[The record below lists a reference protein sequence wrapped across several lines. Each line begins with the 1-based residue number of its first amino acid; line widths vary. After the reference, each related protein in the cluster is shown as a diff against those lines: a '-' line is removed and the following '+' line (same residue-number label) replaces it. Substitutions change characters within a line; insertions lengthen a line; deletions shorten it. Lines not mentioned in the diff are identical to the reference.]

1 MRFASETTRMLF
13 HELPT
18 EKQVAYADLEVL
30 LAEQGRVMHVDS
42 VMSDGCTLEVV
53 IRIGEKLHLNPGG

>member
-1 MRFASETTRMLF
+1 MLF